1 MTTTY
6 ELALRMVQA
15 GRSEEE
21 IVPILQ
27 KITGKDKPG
36 STDQIPEEVAD
47 QLAPQLNEGTIS
59 KVAEVAKGAGF
70 RPEVALEGGY
80 QTPREK
86 MNYAGN
92 NDRPTERISAMG
104 NGIIGRGNNP
114 MAGYKRHSPEQIQN
128 RVKPE
133 IRAVPNAQP
142 IAMTPEAQVQGMDP
156 EQQIPTEYMNAQPR
170 GLTSMPELSATTD
183 LNAGPQGPQFQPDNG
198 MRQGSQ
204 EYGQGVS
211 DMAPNQGQ
219 SGGLLDSL
227 KSIGRGMGDYA
238 GKLFDDPNRMAL
250 LQGGLSMMD
259 PNSYYDKQG
268 FGSVFTGL
276 NNGLGA
282 AQQGQKGVFDRR
294 QAIANVDK
302 TRAESAYALSG
313 KGGAG
318 SSEYERLSKVTMD
331 LNATP
336 MQRQLAQQRIDKLTE
351 SEGSGSMDRQESK
364 YIFEQLPETQKTVQ
378 SLRKLTHA
386 IGLVDSDTGIMT
398 GPGTNPLIGFGNFLV
413 SKMGMDLGDNET
425 QRLEGTREY
434 IAIMG
439 SQVADAITAFGA
451 GTGLSDADRTFAE
464 GMVGADPSKF
474 TKAGLKK
481 LLMFNE
487 LNSRMKVTEYNSIA
501 SEVASRDTKHKYLVR
516 KLPPMSKA
524 LKDHII
530 SNKKNGLLGDNPEK
544 PEGWVG
550 DWDAIKVGKA
560 QGTSPSSGG
569 FTIELYKE

>member
-1 MTTTY
+1 MATVLQAVMQLKKAGLEDEKIATW
-6 ELALRMVQA
+6 VQQ
-15 GRSEEE
+15 
-21 IVPILQ
+21 V
-27 KITGKDKPG
+27 TGNPKPG
-36 STDQIPEEVAD
+36 SGDEISDDFLRDIPALD
-47 QLAPQLNEGTIS
+47 DGDLAKIV
-59 KVAEVAKGAGF
+59 KVAQGAGF
-70 RPEVALEGGY
+70 SPDRALADALDPAGGSAGLMSLPPAPSPDPENGTAGGGTFMS
-80 QTPREK
+80 TPKGAEDSQAEDVHVSK
-86 MNYAGN
+86 SGPM
-92 NDRPTERISAMG
+92 PTHANMV
-104 NGIIGRGNNP
+104 NNP
-114 MAGYKRHSPEQIQN
+114 TGAGRPSLQ
-128 RVKPE
+128 
-133 IRAVPNAQP
+133 
-142 IAMTPEAQVQGMDP
+142 D
-156 EQQIPTEYMNAQPR
+156 
-170 GLTSMPELSATTD
+170 
-183 LNAGPQGPQFQPDNG
+183 
-198 MRQGSQ
+198 
-204 EYGQGVS
+204 
-211 DMAPNQGQ
+211 Q
-219 SGGLLDSL
+219 STQALGLLDQGQAQPTTPAPQQGGGLISQGLNSL

-259 PNSYYDKQG
+259 PNSYYDQQG

-276 NNGLGA
+276 NKGLGA

-294 QAIANVDK
+294 QATANLDK

-331 LNATP
+331 PNATP
-336 MQRQLAQQRIDKLTE
+336 MQKQLAQQRIDKLTE
-351 SEGSGSMDRQESK
+351 SEGAGSMDRQESK
-364 YIFEQLPETQKTVQ
+364 YIFEQLPEAQKTVQ

-413 SKMGMDLGDNET
+413 SKMGMDLGANET

-569 FTIELYKE
+569 FTIEPYKE

>member
-1 MTTTY
+1 MITTY
-6 ELALRMVQA
+6 QLALMLRRD
-15 GRSEEE
+15 GKSEEE

-27 KITGKDKPG
+27 QITGKDKPG
-36 STDQIPEEVAD
+36 AADPIPKEIASQIASPLDEE
-47 QLAPQLNEGTIS
+47 TIA
-59 KVAEVAKGAGF
+59 KVAGVAQGAGF
-70 RPEVALEGGY
+70 SPELALEGGY
-80 QTPREK
+80 QP
-86 MNYAGN
+86 
-92 NDRPTERISAMG
+92 PTADQT
-104 NGIIGRGNNP
+104 
-114 MAGYKRHSPEQIQN
+114 AN
-128 RVKPE
+128 RVKPN
-133 IRAVPNAQP
+133 ISTVPNAQATGTAGDGGFMP
-142 IAMTPEAQVQGMDP
+142 TPTGADVSPAEDIYVSKEGPKPFHSGFIKNIQP
-156 EQQIPTEYMNAQPR
+156 QQSLKGQSTQAL
-170 GLTSMPELSATTD
+170 GLLD
-183 LNAGPQGPQFQPDNG
+183 
-198 MRQGSQ
+198 
-204 EYGQGVS
+204 
-211 DMAPNQGQ
+211 QGQ
-219 SGGLLDSL
+219 PQPTAPAPQQNKGLMSQGLDSL

-276 NNGLGA
+276 NKGLGA
-282 AQQGQKGVFDRR
+282 AQAGHKGVFDRR
-294 QAIANVDK
+294 QAIANLDK

-331 LNATP
+331 PNATP
-336 MQRQLAQQRIDKLTE
+336 MQKQLAQQRIDKLTE

-364 YIFEQLPETQKTVQ
+364 YIFEQLPEAQKTVQ

-524 LKDHII
+524 LRDHII
-530 SNKKNGLLGDNPEK
+530 ANKKNGLLGDNPEK
-544 PEGWVG
+544 PAGWVG
-550 DWDAIKVGKA
+550 DWDAIKAGKA

-569 FTIELYKE
+569 FTIELYEE